1 MAWIIGQKSDRR
13 DGETWREAIEP
24 WDRLQYAN
32 ADAGTG
38 LRKGLSLI
46 QQQRE
51 QTPNAP
57 KLEIGLDV
65 FHIKK
70 EASTVLARRW
80 NKVEHLWN
88 EAEKADRVLA
98 EHKRS
103 GQYALSPA
111 QKARHA
117 WQRAEEIFQEYE
129 RVESAWRRAEK
140 ALNVFCDDRTLNDR
154 RRAEELIREGVE
166 GLPGE
171 AWAKTCRMLQDPRA
185 LTFLDRLHR
194 QLEQAEPNEELR
206 EALVRLWWMRHHD
219 APKGSDHR
227 SRLPPAAKVVQRVVC
242 QKIDPNWQ
250 LSYQRVG
257 HALSHV
263 VRASSLVECM
273 NSVIRMQQA
282 RHRRVTQDL
291 LDLKRLWWNCRRF
304 TTGKRRKRSPYEHL
318 GVQLPTTHFW
328 SLLKADPGELTQEVS
343 T

>member
-13 DGETWREAIEP
+13 DGETWRETIEP
-24 WDRLQYAN
+24 WNRLQYAN

-51 QTPNAP
+51 QIPDAP

-80 NKVEHLWN
+80 KKVEHLWN
-88 EAEKADRVLA
+88 EADKADRVVA
-98 EHKRS
+98 EHKRT
-103 GQYALSPA
+103 GRYAYAPA

-117 WQRAEEIFQEYE
+117 WQRAEEVFEKYE

-140 ALNVFCDDRTLNDR
+140 ALNVFCDDGTLNDR
-154 RRAEELIREGVE
+154 RRAEEEIREGVE
-166 GLPGE
+166 GLPGQ
-171 AWAKTCRMLQDPRA
+171 AWAKTRRMLQDPHA

-194 QLEQAEPNEELR
+194 QLEQAEPNGELR
-206 EALVRLWWMRHHD
+206 EALVRLWWMRRYD
-219 APKGSDHR
+219 VSKGPDRR
-227 SRLPPAAKVVQRVVC
+227 SNRPPAARVVQAVVC

-250 LSYQRVG
+250 QSYQRVG
-257 HALSHV
+257 HVLSHV

-282 RHRRVTQDL
+282 RHRRVTQNL

-304 TTGKRRKRSPYEHL
+304 PTGKRRKRSPYEHL
-318 GVQLPTTHFW
+318 GVKLPTTGFW
-328 SLLKADPGELTQEVS
+328 SLLKLDPGQLTQEVS

>member
-1 MAWIIGQKSDRR
+1 M
-13 DGETWREAIEP
+13 
-24 WDRLQYAN
+24 
-32 ADAGTG
+32 
-38 LRKGLSLI
+38 I

-51 QTPNAP
+51 QTPDAP

-80 NKVEHLWN
+80 KRVEHLWN
-88 EAEKADRVLA
+88 EAEKADRVVA
-98 EHKRS
+98 EHKRT
-103 GQYALSPA
+103 GRYAYAPA

-117 WQRAEEIFQEYE
+117 WRRAEEAFEKYE
-129 RVESAWRRAEK
+129 RIESAWRRAEK
-140 ALNVFCDDRTLNDR
+140 ALNVFCDDGTLNDR

-166 GLPGE
+166 GLPGQ

-194 QLEQAEPNEELR
+194 QLKQAEPNEELR
-206 EALVRLWWMRHHD
+206 EVLVRLWWLRHHD
-219 APKGSDHR
+219 TSKRPGRR
-227 SRLPPAAKVVQRVVC
+227 SNLPPAAKVVQAVVC
-242 QKIDPNWQ
+242 QKTCPNWQ
-250 LSYQRVG
+250 QSYQRVG
-257 HALSHV
+257 HVLSHV

-282 RHRRVTQDL
+282 RHRRVTQNL

-304 TTGKRRKRSPYEHL
+304 PTGKRRKRSPYEHL
-318 GVQLPTTHFW
+318 GVQLPTTQFW
-328 SLLKADPGELTQEVS
+328 PLLKTDPGELTQEVS

>member
-1 MAWIIGQKSDRR
+1 M
-13 DGETWREAIEP
+13 
-24 WDRLQYAN
+24 QYVN

-46 QQQRE
+46 QKQRE
-51 QTPNAP
+51 QTPDAP

-80 NKVEHLWN
+80 KKVEHLWN
-88 EAEKADRVLA
+88 EAEKADRVAA
-98 EHKRS
+98 EHKRTGRPAHAP
-103 GQYALSPA
+103 GQ
-111 QKARHA
+111 QARHA
-117 WQRAEEIFQEYE
+117 WRRAEEVFEKYE
-129 RVESAWRRAEK
+129 RIESAWRRAEK
-140 ALNVFCDDRTLNDR
+140 ALNVFCDDGTLNDR
-154 RRAEELIREGVE
+154 RRAEEVIREGVE

-171 AWAKTCRMLQDPRA
+171 AWAKTCRMLQDPHA

-219 APKGSDHR
+219 ASKGPDRR
-227 SRLPPAAKVVQRVVC
+227 SHLPPAAKVVQAVVC
-242 QKIDPNWQ
+242 QKLDPNWQ
-250 LSYQRVG
+250 PSYQRVG
-257 HALSHV
+257 HVLSHV

-282 RHRRVTQDL
+282 RHRRVTQHL

-304 TTGKRRKRSPYEHL
+304 PTGKRRKRSPYDHL
-318 GVQLPTTHFW
+318 GVQLPTTQFW